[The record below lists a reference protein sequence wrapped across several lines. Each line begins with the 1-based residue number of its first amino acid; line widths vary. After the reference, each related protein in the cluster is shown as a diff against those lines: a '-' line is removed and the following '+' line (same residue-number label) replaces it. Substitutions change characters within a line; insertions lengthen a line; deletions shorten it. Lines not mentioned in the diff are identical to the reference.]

1 MYNVEISFEGH
12 TVKGWA
18 DLCGPYAECEGSE
31 VTSVSPPNSDEAFRE
46 RAMDAV
52 VSAAYKMHQEAF
64 AGHRVPNDDY
74 HDDYDNYCSS
84 RGGDYWVDPES
95 GEYRCG

>member
-18 DLCGPYAECEGSE
+18 DLCGPYAEIEGSE
-31 VTSVSPPNSDEAFRE
+31 VTSVSPPNSDEAFRD

-64 AGHRVPNDDY
+64 AGHSHP
-74 HDDYDNYCSS
+74 DDYDDYDDGNYQS
-84 RGGDYWVDPES
+84 GPDYWIDRES

>member
-1 MYNVEISFEGH
+1 MYNVSIDFEGH
-12 TVKGWA
+12 KVSGWA

-31 VTSVSPPNSDEAFRE
+31 VTSVTPANDDEEFCE

-52 VSAAYKMHQEAF
+52 VSAAYKMHEDAF
-64 AGHRVPNDDY
+64 AGHRHP
-74 HDDYDNYCSS
+74 DDYDDDDRHSHQS
-84 RGGDYWVDPES
+84 GPDYWIDRES